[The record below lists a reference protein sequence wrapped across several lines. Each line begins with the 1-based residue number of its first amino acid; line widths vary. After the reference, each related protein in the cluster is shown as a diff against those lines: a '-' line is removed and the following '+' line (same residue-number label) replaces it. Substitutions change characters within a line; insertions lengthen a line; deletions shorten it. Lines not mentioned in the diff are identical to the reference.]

1 MSIKNMNNL
10 SLEILEEYAKV
21 LTLKQTNKLYESKT
35 GKTYQKQLFEDSK
48 ELKMKLD
55 PITIFKETKMQKAQ
69 FANWLNENYAP
80 LMNNIAYKISSEG
93 IEFKTYDRNL
103 YRKLQESLM
112 NAGFS
117 SKKIVEIRDKKF

>member
-1 MSIKNMNNL
+1 
-10 SLEILEEYAKV
+10 
-21 LTLKQTNKLYESKT
+21 
-35 GKTYQKQLFEDSK
+35 
-48 ELKMKLD
+48 MKLD